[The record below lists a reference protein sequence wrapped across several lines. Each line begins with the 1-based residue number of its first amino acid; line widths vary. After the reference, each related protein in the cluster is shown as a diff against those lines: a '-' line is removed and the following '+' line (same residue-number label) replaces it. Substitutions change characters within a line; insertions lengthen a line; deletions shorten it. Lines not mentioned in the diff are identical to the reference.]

1 MDVTKAVATM
11 QGGSLA
17 EFLREN
23 PDQGI
28 LLGIIIVLI
37 FAVAFLAWC
46 ACVGKWQKRAAALEH
61 ERCIQLCE
69 LSNECFF
76 QYDIKKDRICF
87 SGYGAQKLG
96 YEPRIDHASSL
107 LEQAEWD
114 KTPETGM
121 IRYLTEVKED
131 SQELR
136 ARLLRGE
143 TRWYQ
148 ITKKLVVDE
157 KNRPVYVVGK
167 ITDIQQLMEEKER
180 WADKAR
186 KDGLT
191 GLYHPTASRDFIQ
204 NYLDG
209 RGNKGAFLIIDID
222 HFKGVNDRLGHLAG
236 DQVLMGITQILQ
248 QIFRKGDIIGRLGG
262 DEFVLCIYDCPDKGE
277 IDSIIKDITAD
288 QDGYT
293 VALDDHVEIT
303 VHFSMGYALYPEEG
317 DNYHSLLELA
327 DERMYQNKKTRNG
340 PLVR

>member
-37 FAVAFLAWC
+37 FAVAFLACC

-248 QIFRKGDIIGRLGG
+248 QIFRKDDIIGRLGG
-262 DEFVLCIYDCPDKGE
+262 DEFLVFLTGVRDRKIVEKKCRLLCKKVKEYTEREHNEKISVSIGAACVSSGMHYDRVYKA
-277 IDSIIKDITAD
+277 AD
-288 QDGYT
+288 NALYVVKERGRDGY
-293 VALDDHVEIT
+293 EI
-303 VHFSMGYALYPEEG
+303 VGL
-317 DNYHSLLELA
+317 
-327 DERMYQNKKTRNG
+327 
-340 PLVR
+340 